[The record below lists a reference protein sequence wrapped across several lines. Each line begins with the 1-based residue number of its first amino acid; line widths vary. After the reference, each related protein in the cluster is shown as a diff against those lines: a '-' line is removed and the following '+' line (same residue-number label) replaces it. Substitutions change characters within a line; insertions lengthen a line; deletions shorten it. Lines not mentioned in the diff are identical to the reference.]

1 MINTYNWTYTLT
13 NTFKIALNTSFM
25 SYITHSYNLSL
36 VFTYLI
42 GIFTIMIKIVNTH
55 HNEYKDRYKHSLLW
69 GWFDA

>member
-1 MINTYNWTYTLT
+1 
-13 NTFKIALNTSFM
+13 M

-55 HNEYKDRYKHSLLW
+55 HNEYKDRYKHSLL
-69 GWFDA
+69 